1 RRPPTRQRK
10 RQRAAVMSMTWL
22 VTFSVAV
29 AVGLLTSGIGWAL
42 VAAILTAALVVVAGV
57 ILLAVQL
64 G

>member
-1 RRPPTRQRK
+1 
-10 RQRAAVMSMTWL
+10 MTWL